1 MLDKTFTVAYAPLR
15 VSGGKRMFTFPKTFI
30 GGISLVNNARDGGC
44 PRPSMYWAKNRW
56 SARRRCFSGVPA
68 QYLAQ
73 DFAKLQR
80 VGSPARFADGRRD
93 FLPAG
98 GLLVPSFFLSLQT
111 HLWKPCSW
119 KHWDNA
125 LLLFIAAGFRN
136 GFAFCFAVP
145 SSTYGAYSTFVPTKT
160 DNSSSFGAAPLY
172 LPVWITP
179 FFCLSAL

>member
-1 MLDKTFTVAYAPLR
+1 MAFPLLSSIFR
-15 VSGGKRMFTFPKTFI
+15 
-30 GGISLVNNARDGGC
+30 
-44 PRPSMYWAKNRW
+44 AKNRW
-56 SARRRCFSGVPA
+56 SARRRYFSGVPA

-80 VGSPARFADGRRD
+80 VGSPARSADGRRD

>member
-1 MLDKTFTVAYAPLR
+1 MTAFFVFCINPSR
-15 VSGGKRMFTFPKTFI
+15 IKRSQ
-30 GGISLVNNARDGGC
+30 SLVPPLCASGNKQTFVFLKGFVSVLSLMNSKRSG
-44 PRPSMYWAKNRW
+44 RPFPLLSSIFRAKNRW

-80 VGSPARFADGRRD
+80 VGSPARSADGRRD

-125 LLLFIAAGFRN
+125 LLLFR
-136 GFAFCFAVP
+136 
-145 SSTYGAYSTFVPTKT
+145 
-160 DNSSSFGAAPLY
+160 APHMVHTRRLY
-172 LPVWITP
+172 RQKRIIHRRSALRRCI
-179 FFCLSAL
+179 CLSG